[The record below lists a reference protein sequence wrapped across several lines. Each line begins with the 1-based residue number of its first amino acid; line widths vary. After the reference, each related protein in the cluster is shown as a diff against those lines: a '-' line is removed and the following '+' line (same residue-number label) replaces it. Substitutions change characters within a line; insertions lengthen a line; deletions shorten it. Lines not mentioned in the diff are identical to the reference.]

1 MTARIFGHATPTP
14 FDGERPTTI
23 GRTLALRWHRRE
35 CDETGER
42 DVRKNAD
49 HEIGERAFLHL
60 SNYRSA
66 RAEL

>member
-1 MTARIFGHATPTP
+1 VTARIFGHATATP
-14 FDGERPTTI
+14 FDGERPATI
-23 GRTLALRWHRRE
+23 GRTFALRRHRRKR
-35 CDETGER
+35 DETGER
-42 DVRKNAD
+42 HVRKNAD